1 MSFPY
6 LNPISPLRVFGPES
20 VSREKSYGTNFSTLS
35 VGGYMEVFSLDQL
48 RYTIPPLTYGQVN
61 YSGNSIPI
69 TYSIGSGSTFS
80 YNTLILNP
88 DNISSGR
95 KKIGMLVYVKDEN
108 QIYQFNINNYDT
120 LWNAA
125 TGATGVG
132 GSTVVI
138 SSFGSTVKANTP
150 EGIAFISGWTANT
163 IDGVSGYTYE
173 TAVWK
178 KYYGSNLSL
187 TGGTY
192 DPDLGTLSLK
202 NITGGTVNVTGFT
215 SGGGFF
221 VEENNVQSWTLTGKN
236 LSVTGQDNNSVGI
249 FFKPDGLRMFIIGAT
264 NDRVFQ
270 YNLSTAWD
278 ASTSVVD
285 PSSLSIV
292 AQDSNMTDVFIS
304 PDGLILY
311 TVGSTNDR
319 VYRYNLSTPWDVNT
333 GVFTN
338 SLSVSGYSTSP
349 TGLFFKSDGTKLF
362 VVDSVINTVFT
373 IDLST
378 PWDITTGVQTQSFV
392 VSGESSVSQA
402 ISFNNSGTT
411 MYILDS
417 GLDDIIQYD
426 LSVPWDITTS
436 VYVSVSFRSLFEP
449 SPGGLYYNE
458 TANVAY
464 YVGASVDT
472 VYGLSTLN
480 DILITN
486 NSIGCTELYVNGRS
500 QINDTLIVGS
510 ALSVGFGLTISSSG
524 SITAGGNL
532 TVGGSGSI
540 ATANNIGST
549 TTATSH
555 NFGNG
560 AVGTGTK
567 IVNIAPSGLIGSNTV
582 VNLGNTVNTILNS
595 VSTQNN
601 FKRDVSV
608 NGYLTVEGQNISISP
623 TGTIEF
629 QDTFTE
635 AVTTALQ
642 SHIPNIG
649 SGWTKSYAG
658 TVTNVNVF
666 SAGYASP
673 AATVANS
680 GVIYTTNNT
689 FTSANY
695 QVDTL
700 ITAWTSSDDSLWI
713 YFRYIDLN
721 NYYAIRVS
729 TTTTDFRLYKR
740 VGGVLTAIF
749 SSIGLTIAGTPQT
762 LSVRVIGDSI
772 TLLLDSVVLG
782 TYYDSDLTLAGRCGI
797 GFGNTNVGLTTDDMS
812 AVWRLD
818 SFQVRMYTST
828 DIGGTSYINN
838 GSFVVGN
845 TSANTSAKLEV
856 VSTSQG
862 FLPPRMTNT
871 QRTSIGSPAQ
881 GLIVYDTTGSTEGLY
896 YYGSGSTIGWQ
907 KVLTNSSPVNLTG
920 FSNGNIL
927 FASGSTGLITG
938 STNLFWDNTNGRL
951 GVGTSN
957 PSYRVDV
964 TGTTLVDSSVS
975 AQGSFNLNPVTNPST
990 ITGFT
995 LSVGSSLGIGLYYYR
1010 VAYVTALGETGA
1022 SGSLTVT
1029 TTSGNTTVN
1038 LSGIPISSD
1047 PRVTARKLYR
1057 TTVNGFSDNQR
1068 FLATISNNTA
1078 TTYTDTIPDASLG
1091 AVAGQSYKVNTTSR
1105 YITTN
1110 GVQGMII
1117 DNNLVTLGLNAG
1129 AGVITSNNP
1138 TIRSVFI
1145 GTGAGQS
1152 VTTGVE
1158 NTTVGGLAG
1167 GFLSTGN
1174 YNTIMG
1180 GLAGYLLTTAS
1191 SNTLIGYQTA
1201 RYLTTG
1207 GSNTIVGGSAANLL
1221 TDGVTQFSAGTN
1233 NTVVGRVIRML
1244 TASDTNSI
1252 VIGDAANG
1260 LGSNTTVIGNSSTTF
1275 SSIFGNLGVATTTNA
1290 GFRLDVN
1297 GTARIQG
1304 LTRSTDV
1311 FIIGGSATT
1320 NTANARFWSS
1330 GGQAVTSGLYRGFY
1344 TDITW
1349 VPTSGSAEWYGLDLR
1364 PTINQTGGAN
1374 GITRGLYIAPTLT
1387 SAFDFRAIETTLG
1400 NVMLNTVSGNTLIGK
1415 SIDTGQKLQVSGNT
1429 LINGGLTA
1437 TTITAINPTKNQY
1450 ICDIGLAAD
1459 QTITTTVDTLIDFID
1474 VVDNYDWYDTLNKR
1488 FRPTIEG
1495 YYHIDFNAWFEP
1507 ATVSTGQYNIQLR
1520 KNGNTVAII
1529 QQPTINNGTGQSLTC
1544 SKLVYLNGTSD
1555 YLDFTA
1561 YQSTGVNRRLQ
1572 VGSSSSGTYATIFLL
1587 AI

>member
-48 RYTIPPLTYGQVN
+48 IYTIPPLTYGQVN

-69 TYSIGSGSTFS
+69 TYSVGSGSTFS

-236 LSVTGQDNNSVGI
+236 LSVAGQDSNPVGI
-249 FFKPDGLRMFIIGAT
+249 FFKPDGLRMFMVGGT
-264 NDRVFQ
+264 NERVYQ
-270 YNLSTAWD
+270 YNLSVAWD
-278 ASTSVVD
+278 VTTSVVD

-292 AQDSNMTDVFIS
+292 AQDNGMNDMYIS

-311 TVGSTNDR
+311 AVGSTNDR

-333 GVFTN
+333 GVFAN
-338 SLSVSGYSTSP
+338 SLSVSGYSTTP

-362 VVDSVINTVFT
+362 VVDSIINTVFT

-392 VSGESSVSQA
+392 VSGENSVSLS

-411 MYILDS
+411 MYILDG
-417 GLDDIIQYD
+417 GLDDITQYD
-426 LSVPWDITTS
+426 LSVPWDITTG
-436 VYVSVSFRSLFEP
+436 VYASVSFRSLFES

-464 YVGASVDT
+464 YVGTLVDT

-510 ALSVGFGLTISSSG
+510 ALSVGLTISSSS

-532 TVGGSGSI
+532 TVAGSGSI

-700 ITAWTSSDDSLWI
+700 ITAWTSGDDSLWI

-772 TLLLDSVVLG
+772 TLLLNSVVLG
-782 TYYDSDLTLAGRCGI
+782 TYYDSDLTLPGKCGI

-812 AVWRLD
+812 TVWRLD
-818 SFQVRMYTST
+818 SFQVRMYTSA

-845 TSANTSAKLEV
+845 TVSNASAKMQV
-856 VSTSQG
+856 DSTTQG
-862 FLPPRMTNT
+862 FLPPRMSGT
-871 QRTSIGSPAQ
+871 QRTSIVSPSQ
-881 GLIVYDTTGSTEGLY
+881 GLMVYDTTIPNDGLY
-896 YYGSGSTIGWQ
+896 YYNSGSTIGWH
-907 KVLTNSSPVNLTG
+907 K
-920 FSNGNIL
+920 
-927 FASGSTGLITG
+927 
-938 STNLFWDNTNGRL
+938 
-951 GVGTSN
+951 
-957 PSYRVDV
+957 
-964 TGTTLVDSSVS
+964 
-975 AQGSFNLNPVTNPST
+975 
-990 ITGFT
+990 
-995 LSVGSSLGIGLYYYR
+995 
-1010 VAYVTALGETGA
+1010 
-1022 SGSLTVT
+1022 
-1029 TTSGNTTVN
+1029 
-1038 LSGIPISSD
+1038 
-1047 PRVTARKLYR
+1047 
-1057 TTVNGFSDNQR
+1057 
-1068 FLATISNNTA
+1068 
-1078 TTYTDTIPDASLG
+1078 
-1091 AVAGQSYKVNTTSR
+1091 
-1105 YITTN
+1105 
-1110 GVQGMII
+1110 
-1117 DNNLVTLGLNAG
+1117 
-1129 AGVITSNNP
+1129 VITNNGP
-1138 TIRSVFI
+1138 QI
-1145 GTGAGQS
+1145 
-1152 VTTGVE
+1152 
-1158 NTTVGGLAG
+1158 
-1167 GFLSTGN
+1167 
-1174 YNTIMG
+1174 
-1180 GLAGYLLTTAS
+1180 
-1191 SNTLIGYQTA
+1191 
-1201 RYLTTG
+1201 
-1207 GSNTIVGGSAANLL
+1207 
-1221 TDGVTQFSAGTN
+1221 
-1233 NTVVGRVIRML
+1233 
-1244 TASDTNSI
+1244 
-1252 VIGDAANG
+1252 
-1260 LGSNTTVIGNSSTTF
+1260 
-1275 SSIFGNLGVATTTNA
+1275 
-1290 GFRLDVN
+1290 
-1297 GTARIQG
+1297 
-1304 LTRSTDV
+1304 
-1311 FIIGGSATT
+1311 
-1320 NTANARFWSS
+1320 
-1330 GGQAVTSGLYRGFY
+1330 
-1344 TDITW
+1344 
-1349 VPTSGSAEWYGLDLR
+1349 
-1364 PTINQTGGAN
+1364 
-1374 GITRGLYIAPTLT
+1374 
-1387 SAFDFRAIETTLG
+1387 
-1400 NVMLNTVSGNTLIGK
+1400 
-1415 SIDTGQKLQVSGNT
+1415 
-1429 LINGGLTA
+1429 INGGLTA

-1459 QTITTTVDTLIDFID
+1459 QTITTSADTLIDFID
-1474 VVDNYDWYDTLNKR
+1474 ITDDYNWYDPSSRT
-1488 FRPTIEG
+1488 FRPDIEG
-1495 YYHIDFNAWFEP
+1495 YYHIDFNAWFDSS
-1507 ATVSTGQYNIQLR
+1507 TVSTAQYNIQLR
-1520 KNGNTVAII
+1520 KNGNTVSII
-1529 QQPTINNGTGQSLTC
+1529 QQPTINNGVGQSLFC
-1544 SKLVYLNGTSD
+1544 SKLVYLNGTTD

-1572 VGSSSSGTYATIFLL
+1572 VGASSSGTYVTIFLL